1 MSYLIWI
8 NILGTE
14 QQKGLD
20 KSNALVLPSKKDKK
34 KKVYE
39 NVSTKK
45 PLSLKQ
51 KKALQ
56 KILEQKEKK
65 SQVSYIWKCISK

>member
-1 MSYLIWI
+1 MCYLIRI

-45 PLSLKQ
+45 PLSRKQ

-65 SQVSYIWKCISK
+65 GQVSYVWKCISK